1 MLIFVRKTHVIMC
14 CIFACSAYMLCFHT
28 FMFSQQ
34 VAVLK
39 DMRHPNVVNIY
50 EVFKGDQGS
59 DVGIFELEYCAH
71 GDALNVLCRCR
82 TDIGSVPM
90 PLAKCMLT
98 HLLAGISH
106 LHGMWLVHNDLKP
119 DNLLIGQNTEIT

>member
-1 MLIFVRKTHVIMC
+1 MLIFVRKSYVIMC

-34 VAVLK
+34 VAVLT
-39 DMRHPNVVNIY
+39 DMRHPNIVNIY
-50 EVFKGDQGS
+50 EVFNSDQGS
-59 DVGIFELEYCAH
+59 DIGIFELEYCAL

-119 DNLLIGQNTEIT
+119 DNLLISQNPEIT